1 MAKNISKMTTE
12 LPADLTVQARRIP
25 PPLDY
30 FSGSRWKP
38 SALPDNVLLF
48 VRKTG
53 YDINQ
58 DSPNTFH
65 SRNVLLIPLEGIGR
79 VVVNG
84 QVSQLEP
91 GCCLFIE
98 PYQFHHYTGVQ
109 TGRLCW
115 LFVTFDGEDKLAG
128 GVTRISEPEAFAS
141 DLRALMRAWL
151 EKSRDARTI
160 ALRLAIILEGLRG
173 GTPHEW
179 RLKSSRDE
187 SLLLRVHQ
195 IVLSHLSAPLDI
207 SAMSRLVGLS
217 ASSLRSQ
224 FRRISGYSVG
234 NFQQRI
240 RLLEASKMLREQN
253 LSVGETASAC
263 GWESPYSFSRAFSAY
278 WGTPPKKFALN
289 AATATR
295 QRG

>member
-1 MAKNISKMTTE
+1 MHA
-12 LPADLTVQARRIP
+12 QRIP
-25 PPLDY
+25 TPLDY
-30 FSGSRWKP
+30 FCGCRWTP

-58 DSPNTFH
+58 DSQNTFH
-65 SRNVLLIPLEGIGR
+65 SRNVLLIPLEGSGR

-91 GCCLFIE
+91 GFCLFIE

-109 TGRLCW
+109 TGGLCW
-115 LFVTFDGEDKLAG
+115 LFVTFDGDDKLAG
-128 GVTRISEPEAFAS
+128 GVTRIPEPEVFAG
-141 DLRALMRAWL
+141 DLLALMRAWL
-151 EKSRDARTI
+151 HKPQEARTI
-160 ALRLAIILEGLRG
+160 ALRLAVILEGLRG
-173 GTPHEW
+173 GTPEAW

-195 IVLSHLSAPLDI
+195 LVLSHLSAPLDI
-207 SAMSRLVGLS
+207 RGMSRLVGLS
-217 ASSLRSQ
+217 ESSLRGQ
-224 FRRISGYSVG
+224 FRRISGHSIG

-240 RLLEASKMLREQN
+240 RLLEASKMLRQKN
-253 LSVGETASAC
+253 CSVGETAAAC

-278 WGTPPKKFALN
+278 WGMAPKQFALRGGPSG
-289 AATATR
+289 R

>member
-1 MAKNISKMTTE
+1 M
-12 LPADLTVQARRIP
+12 PVDLIMHARRIP

-30 FSGSRWKP
+30 FCGSRWKP

-58 DSPNTFH
+58 DNQNTFH
-65 SRNVLLIPLEGIGR
+65 SRNVLLVPLEGSGR

-84 QVSQLEP
+84 QVSQLAP

-98 PYQFHHYTGVQ
+98 PYQFHHYIGVQ

-115 LFVTFDGEDKLAG
+115 LFVTFDGEDKLPG
-128 GVTRISEPEAFAS
+128 GVTRIPAPEVFAS
-141 DLRALMRAWL
+141 DLRALMGAWL
-151 EKSRDARTI
+151 KKPQDARSI

-207 SAMSRLVGLS
+207 LGISRLVGLS
-217 ASSLRSQ
+217 ESSLRSQ

-240 RLLEASKMLREQN
+240 RLLEASKMLREKN
-253 LSVGETASAC
+253 MSVSETAAAC

-278 WGTPPKKFALN
+278 WGMPPKKFALSGGSSG
-289 AATATR
+289 R